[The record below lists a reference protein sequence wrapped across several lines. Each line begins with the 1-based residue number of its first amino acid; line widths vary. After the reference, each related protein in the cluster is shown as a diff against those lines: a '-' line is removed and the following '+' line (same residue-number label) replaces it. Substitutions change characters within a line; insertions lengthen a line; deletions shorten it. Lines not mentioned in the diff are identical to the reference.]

1 MNTKVFG
8 FVVATTVILG
18 PIAAPRTHAQGFG
31 MLGKKAVTINRLL
44 PPTVNLQGKRIR
56 IEAAADAVKNSGDEL
71 QALLKTKL
79 TVMIQKDPRFILN
92 DSNPQTIL
100 KFSVTN
106 YYTEKWTEKAL
117 GKASRDAFRGK
128 IEVAYQA
135 IDVATHTALD
145 SENLVETAGFQPTT
159 LPFADVFNRSSKN
172 LEAEGSEN
180 GCRDQLVTEIVED
193 MGKRIAPADE
203 PFEAQL
209 PGKKLEPLSDLA
221 LTHRWG
227 ALEEGAE
234 KMDKFPKPEDDS
246 YREYLIAVA
255 KEAQAYDLTREFND
269 SISGKRPDIKPQD
282 AEDDFQRAQKLLD
295 EAGAIYKEIIGEN
308 PKEKEFRPGDA
319 RTEEAIAI
327 YAKIQRYRDEN
338 AKALAATG
346 AASGKAAAK
355 TPGAIQSPLDQ
366 VLSFC
371 SSGVDDDSI
380 KDYIRSADFLQ
391 AARATR
397 YKFNFTEDPVKLS
410 QACKA
415 NGGIYGRMIRQRLSG
430 GSSGGSGAPAK
441 APAGN
446 SK

>member
-8 FVVATTVILG
+8 IVAAALVVLG
-18 PIAAPRTHAQGFG
+18 PIAVPIARAQGFG

-71 QALLKTKL
+71 RSLLKTKL
-79 TVMIQKDPRFILN
+79 TVLIQKDPGFVLN
-92 DSNPQTIL
+92 ETNPQTIL
-100 KFSVTN
+100 KFTVTN

-135 IDVATHTALD
+135 IDVSTHGALD
-145 SENLVETAGFQPTT
+145 SENLVETAGYQPTT
-159 LPFADVFNRSSKN
+159 IPFADVFNRSSKN

-180 GCRDQLVTEIVED
+180 ACRDQLITEIVD
-193 MGKRIAPADE
+193 SMAKRIAPTDE

-209 PGKKLEPLSDLA
+209 PGRKLEPLSNLA

-234 KMDKFPKPEDDS
+234 KMDKFSKPEDDS
-246 YREYLIAVA
+246 YREYLVALA

-269 SISGKRPDIKPQD
+269 SISGKRADISPKD

-295 EAGAIYKEIIGEN
+295 EAGALYKEIIGEN
-308 PKEKEFRPGDA
+308 SKEKEFRPGDA
-319 RTEEAIAI
+319 RTEEVIAI

-338 AKALAATG
+338 AKARATKGG
-346 AASGKAAAK
+346 AGGKAVAK
-355 TPGAIQSPLDQ
+355 VPGAIQSPLDQ

-371 SSGVDDDSI
+371 SSGVDDESI
-380 KDYIRSADFLQ
+380 KDYIRSADFLL
-391 AARATR
+391 AARATK
-397 YKFNFTEDPVKLS
+397 YKFNFTEDPVTLS

-415 NGGIYGRMIRQRLSG
+415 NGGVYGRMIRQRLSG
-430 GSSGGSGAPAK
+430 GPAK
-441 APAGN
+441 PPAGA
-446 SK
+446 SQ